1 MSAVRNKARNT
12 AQAAKGK
19 IQQSAGKTTKN
30 RKTQA
35 KGTANRAAAKVKN
48 AGERAKDRLR

>member
-1 MSAVRNKARNT
+1 MSAVRNKTRNT

-35 KGTANRAAAKVKN
+35 EGTANRAAAKVKN